1 MSDVQIDSARSENP
15 ARSREQDN
23 NIHIAIDEMHEQWAI
38 EILDKQ
44 YLLYTWNDG
53 KMSALITINAILF
66 AAIGFLFDG
75 SLSDALVLTLT
86 LIAATSISAS
96 VCLCLWHGIPR
107 IRSGLAGDDPNPRSL
122 FGITNHF
129 KTWQSYYDGF
139 LKLDRNTLFRHSVR
153 QIYGMANN
161 NIRSWRL
168 LNSAARFTMVGV
180 TAILLSM
187 IAGAFSARGIHPLG
201 EWRPTAISGASS
213 IPIATTAQ
221 TPAIPPESE
230 GQGKIEDGN

>member
-1 MSDVQIDSARSENP
+1 MSDDQIDSARSENL
-15 ARSREQDN
+15 ARSSERKN
-23 NIHIAIDEMHEQWAI
+23 NPHIEIDEMHERWAI

-44 YLLYTWNDG
+44 YRLYTWNDG
-53 KMSALITINAILF
+53 KMLALITINAILF
-66 AAIGFLFDG
+66 AAIGFLFRG

-86 LIAATSISAS
+86 LFAATSISVS
-96 VCLCLWHGIPR
+96 VILCLWHAIPR

-153 QIYGMANN
+153 QIYGMAKN

-168 LNSAARFTMVGV
+168 LNSAAMFTMVGV

-187 IAGAFSARGIHPLG
+187 IAAAFSVRGIHPLG

-213 IPIATTAQ
+213 IPIPTTAQ
-221 TPAIPPESE
+221 TPAKPPETQS
-230 GQGKIEDGN
+230 QRKH